1 MRLSV
6 AVSALLALQP
16 VIVAHA
22 TAGEAKTKDDRG
34 KPDAE
39 RKFCRME
46 TPTGSIRPVRVC
58 KTKAEIDA
66 EANQGQANK
75 NQMQTDLLRSQ
86 MISGS
91 RS

>member
-1 MRLSV
+1 
-6 AVSALLALQP
+6 
-16 VIVAHA
+16 
-22 TAGEAKTKDDRG
+22 
-34 KPDAE
+34 
-39 RKFCRME
+39 ME